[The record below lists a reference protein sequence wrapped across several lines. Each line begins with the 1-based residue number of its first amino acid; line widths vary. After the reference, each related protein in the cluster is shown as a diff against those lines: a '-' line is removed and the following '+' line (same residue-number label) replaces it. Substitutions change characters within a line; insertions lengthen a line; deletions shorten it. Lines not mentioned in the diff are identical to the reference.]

1 MDANYVEDLNN
12 RKFTTCYVF
21 TLVVGPICWRSMVQ
35 FLIALSTTESE
46 YVVVVKATK
55 EALWLIVLVKELRI

>member
-1 MDANYVEDLNN
+1 MLCIHSYGE
-12 RKFTTCYVF
+12 
-21 TLVVGPICWRSMVQ
+21 PIYWRSMVQ

-55 EALWLIVLVKELRI
+55 EALWQSVG